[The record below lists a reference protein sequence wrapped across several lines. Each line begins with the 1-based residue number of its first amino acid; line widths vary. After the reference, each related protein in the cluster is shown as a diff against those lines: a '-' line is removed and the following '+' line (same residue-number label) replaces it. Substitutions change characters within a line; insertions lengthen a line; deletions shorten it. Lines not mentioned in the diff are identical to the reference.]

1 MRFHDYPKSLEEYYV
16 QQLRETYRARQE
28 RLAQVSTPEEARQ
41 YVEEVRQGI
50 RTAFGPL
57 PPRTPLNARTV
68 KTTDFGE
75 YMIEHVLYESR
86 PELLVSA
93 NLYLPKERAGRVPG
107 VLFTCGHSYNGK
119 AYPLYMK
126 TCIRLAREGYAVL
139 AYDPINQGER
149 DIYRLGEVDERLTR
163 MAAVAGHNIIGRQM
177 HACGEWFGA
186 WRLWDG
192 LRGVDYLAS
201 RPEVDGHQLGL
212 TGQSGG
218 GTLSAYI
225 WSMEPRLRAVAS
237 SCWTTS
243 YLLDLE
249 NSMPAD
255 DEQYPPGF
263 IAAGL
268 DKIDFF
274 MARAGTPALLL
285 GQEFDYFDNRGL
297 QQGHA
302 ELLRVHCLLG
312 GNAST
317 CRINFD
323 AYQHSY
329 SDGNQIAMLGFFNQI
344 FGKPPTTQE
353 ADEDIEVP
361 EEEEILAAAGD
372 VHQAGSRP
380 VYEMVAERAQCA
392 ADRPT
397 VVSEK
402 LPAVIRKALNIQPPK
417 QAPHYRRLFLT
428 DARRGD
434 SGQQVFRFVVEPEP
448 GIQCVLRHVCR
459 EGNPFR
465 MMPSEQAVLY
475 LPNFDSQQELAEPET
490 MQGTGDFW
498 TFDPRGLGEGLFA
511 LDDPLVLYGHDYMY
525 TGYALMLNQPLLG
538 RRVFD
543 VLSAVQLLRAEGAR
557 EVHLVGRKQGAVLA
571 LLAAALDP
579 AIATVAAR
587 EAPESFLAL
596 STAHY
601 TFWPAVNFPHDIL
614 KAFDLPE
621 VRQALGTRLVEDTWA
636 DVQEFR
642 DELVVGSHQ

>member
-1 MRFHDYPKSLEEYYV
+1 MRFHNYPKLLEEYYV
-16 QQLRETYRARQE
+16 QRLRETYRARQE
-28 RLAQVSTPEEARQ
+28 RLARVTTPEEARQ
-41 YVEEVRQGI
+41 YVEEARKGI
-50 RTAFGPL
+50 RKAFGPL

-75 YMIEHVLYESR
+75 YLIEHVLYESR

-93 NLYLPKERAGRVPG
+93 NLYLPKERKGRVPG

-177 HACGEWFGA
+177 HACSEWFGA

-201 RPEVDGHQLGL
+201 RPEIDRDKLGL

-263 IAAGL
+263 LASGL

-302 ELLRVHCLLG
+302 ELLRLHRLLG
-312 GNAST
+312 GTAST
-317 CRINFD
+317 CRLNFD
-323 AYQHSY
+323 CCQHSY
-329 SDGNQIAMLGFFNQI
+329 SDGNQIAMLQFFNEI
-344 FGKPPTTQE
+344 FGKPPTTQA
-353 ADEDIEVP
+353 ADEQIEVP
-361 EEEEILAAAGD
+361 EEEQITAAPDGD
-372 VHQAGSRP
+372 VHRAGSRP
-380 VYEMVAERAQCA
+380 VYAMVAERAERA
-392 ADRPT
+392 ADRPA
-397 VVSEK
+397 VAPEK
-402 LPAVIRKALNIQPPK
+402 LPAVICTALNITPPK
-417 QAPHYRRLFLT
+417 QAPHHRRLFLT
-428 DARRGD
+428 EAKRGD
-434 SGQQVFRFVVEPEP
+434 TGQQIYRFIVESEP

-465 MMPSEQAVLY
+465 LMPDEQAILY
-475 LPNFDSQQELAEPET
+475 LPNIDSQQELADAET
-490 MQGTGDFW
+490 MQGADDFW
-498 TFDPRGLGEGLFA
+498 TLDPRGLGEGLFT
-511 LDDPLVLYGHDYMY
+511 LDDPLGLYGHDYMY
-525 TGYALMLNQPLLG
+525 TGYALMFNEPLLG

-543 VLSAVQLLRAEGAR
+543 VLNAVQLLRAEGAR
-557 EVHLVGRKQGAVLA
+557 EVHLVGRRQGAVLA

-587 EAPESFLAL
+587 EAPESVLAL
-596 STAHY
+596 STAQY
-601 TFWPAVNFPHDIL
+601 TFWQAVNFPHAML
-614 KAFDLPE
+614 QAFDLPD
-621 VRQALGTRLVEDTWA
+621 VRDALGMRLVEDTWA
-636 DVQEFR
+636 DAQGFR
-642 DELVVGSHQ
+642 DREFVNS